1 MSLRLR
7 FLLCLLALAGIM
19 TVPAVF
25 AAGRASGLRDL
36 VLELHGQAAQSV
48 LAFGQL
54 QEALGQ
60 VDLYQRAY
68 VVTGDPDLAGRLR
81 GAVIEVEAQVDVLRS
96 AGQGD
101 HLDEVQLQVAALK
114 MAAARL
120 EALVHAGLLEEATTY
135 LNAEAKPLV
144 EEARAGVPALAAAID
159 AEAGQRVHT
168 AERSAAATATA
179 TTMALLVAIGLAFGL
194 AVAAANV
201 LTRPVDRLRRAMTRV
216 AQGTFDAPEDLP
228 YERSDEMGELSRAF
242 RTMTLRLAELD
253 RLKAEFV
260 GSTSHDLKTPIGI
273 INGYAELIE
282 EELGSSLQQRHRQ
295 LLEAL
300 TEQTRTLQ
308 HRVDQLLDISRMEA
322 GRRRLGLEE
331 IDVRHFAEEVRRA
344 FEPTARR
351 GGIRFDLDMKDGAA
365 PVLIADPDVLRTDV
379 LGNLIGNALRCTPV
393 GGTVRLAV
401 REHGDAIH
409 LEVAD
414 TGPGMPPEQLRR
426 VFDKYHQ
433 GSPGAGGLGLPI
445 ARAAVEAHGG
455 RVEVQSWVGRG
466 SRFRVILPQ
475 HAVPREPV
483 QHAGAAPAVAGTS
496 A

>member
-7 FLLCLLALAGIM
+7 FLLSLLALAGIM
-19 TVPAVF
+19 TVPAMY
-25 AAGRASGLRDL
+25 AAGRAGGQRDL
-36 VLELHGQAAQSV
+36 VLDLHGQAAQSV
-48 LAFGQL
+48 LAFGRL

-81 GAVIEVEAQVDVLRS
+81 RAVIEVAAQVDALRS

-101 HLDEVQLQVAALK
+101 HLDEVQLHVAALK
-114 MAAARL
+114 LAASRL
-120 EALVHAGLLEEATTY
+120 ETLVQAGMLEEATTY

-144 EEARAGVPALAAAID
+144 EEARVGVPMLAAAID
-159 AEAGQRVHT
+159 AEAGQRVRI
-168 AERSAAATATA
+168 AERNAAAAATAT
-179 TTMALLVAIGLAFGL
+179 TIALLVAIGLAFAL

-201 LTRPVDRLRRAMTRV
+201 LTRPVHRLRRAMTSV
-216 AQGTFDAPEDLP
+216 AEGAFDAPDDLP
-228 YERSDEMGELSRAF
+228 YDRGDEIGELSRAF

-260 GSTSHDLKTPIGI
+260 GAASHDLKTPIGI

-282 EELGSSLQQRHRQ
+282 EELGSSLNERHRQ

-300 TEQTRTLQ
+300 AGQARALQ
-308 HRVDQLLDISRMEA
+308 HRVDQLLEISRMEA

-344 FEPTARR
+344 FEPTARL
-351 GGIRFDLDMKDGAA
+351 GGVRFDLDMQDGSA
-365 PVLIADPDVLRTDV
+365 PVLVADPDVLRTDV

-401 REHGDAIH
+401 RKDGDAIH

-414 TGPGMPPEQLRR
+414 TGPGMPPEQVRR
-426 VFDKYHQ
+426 IFDKYHQ

-455 RVEVQSWVGRG
+455 RIEVQSWVGRG

-483 QHAGAAPAVAGTS
+483 QHTVPAAAVGAASG
-496 A
+496 